1 METKLAVFLVDGE
14 EYGLD
19 IANINTV
26 EKDFNIEYLPDSPK
40 NVKGKIYLRG
50 DEIPVYSLRSKF
62 GIPEK
67 ERDKDT
73 RLLISSVKGMP
84 IALEVDKVNGIMDIE
99 TTDVFDLPQVIK
111 NNNTSYI
118 KYIAKSGGNLI
129 LLLDSDMLLDNEEIN
144 LLEELVNI

>member
-1 METKLAVFLVDGE
+1 M
-14 EYGLD
+14 
-19 IANINTV
+19 
-26 EKDFNIEYLPDSPK
+26 
-40 NVKGKIYLRG
+40 
-50 DEIPVYSLRSKF
+50 
-62 GIPEK
+62 
-67 ERDKDT
+67 
-73 RLLISSVKGMP
+73 ISSVKGMP